1 MARAACA
8 CILRSMRRI
17 VYLSWPP
24 KEITGGI
31 KAAFQHVELLVEGGM
46 EAVVATPDGGGP
58 NWFETTAKTV
68 AFEAIRGDDVLVFP
82 ENNARYLA
90 AFASSGQPKV
100 VFCQNPYLAH
110 QGLGGRLS
118 YADWGVSH
126 ILCPSHSVLQFCAR
140 RFPGLKLAYTPFF
153 IDHTRFRFQ
162 NGKMLQIAVVPR
174 KRMMEFGAIAD
185 LLRAWHPEFAEIPWV
200 ALHGVT
206 ELQVAEGMG
215 RSAVFLSLARLE
227 AHGMT
232 ALEAMATGCVVAGFP
247 GVYGGTDSA
256 TTRNG
261 FWAAEDDVYGC
272 VEQLA
277 NALRVVKTAGEAW
290 RAMVDEGRRTAGEYR
305 RETAGRSLMGFWKGF
320 MNTSAA

>member
-1 MARAACA
+1 MP
-8 CILRSMRRI
+8 RI

-46 EAVVATPDGGGP
+46 DAVVATPDGSGP
-58 NWFETTAKTV
+58 NWFETVAKTI
-68 AFEAIRGDDVLVFP
+68 AFDAVKSDDVLVFP

-90 AFASSGQPKV
+90 AFASGGQPKV
-100 VFCQNPYLAH
+100 VFCQNPYLVY

-118 YADWGVSH
+118 YRDWGVSH
-126 ILCPSHSVLQFCAR
+126 IMCPSHSVLQYCAR

-153 IDHTRFRFQ
+153 IDDTRFRFQ
-162 NGKMLQIAVVPR
+162 AEKTLQVAVVPR
-174 KRMMEFGAIAD
+174 KRMLEFGTIAD
-185 LLRAWHPEFAEIPWV
+185 LLRAWHPELGEIPRTV
-200 ALHGVT
+200 LHGVT

-232 ALEAMATGCVVAGFP
+232 ALEGMASGCVVAGFA

-256 TTRNG
+256 TTKNG
-261 FWAAEDDVYGC
+261 FWTAEDDVYGC

-277 NALRVVKTAGEAW
+277 NALRLVKSGGEAW
-290 RAMVDEGRRTAGEYR
+290 RAMVDEGRRTAHEYR
-305 RETAGRSLMGFWKGF
+305 REEAARRLLEFWRGTGF
-320 MNTSAA
+320 